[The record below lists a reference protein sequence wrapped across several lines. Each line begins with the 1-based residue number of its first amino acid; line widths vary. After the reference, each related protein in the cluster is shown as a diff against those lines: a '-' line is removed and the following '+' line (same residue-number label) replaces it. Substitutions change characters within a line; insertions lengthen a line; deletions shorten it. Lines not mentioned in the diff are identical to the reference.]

1 LQKALDLLKANKPQD
16 AEPLFQTVAEEKAAR
31 VRTDR
36 ARLEKDSKAAAAAY
50 RNLGAI
56 AGLGDPK
63 RAREAY
69 AKALEY
75 DGEDP
80 EALYWYGYLNFL
92 AGDLGIAQRYLAR
105 LLETAT
111 QLGDQHG
118 IYRAHLGLGQVM
130 KGRGNLSS
138 ARDHEEKALDVAFG
152 QSAIDKG
159 DLEWQRDVSEAQ
171 FRLGDV
177 LRAQGNL
184 SAALDSYKAAHAI
197 REHLTTVDPGNA
209 GWQGDLSASHPHRQR
224 GPRSGQSGGRAR
236 QL

>member
-1 LQKALDLLKANKPQD
+1 R
-16 AEPLFQTVAEEKAAR
+16 TVAEERAAR

-69 AKALEY
+69 AKAL
-75 DGEDP
+75 DFDSEDL
-80 EALYWYGYLNFL
+80 EALYWYGYLNLL
-92 AGDLGIAQRYLAR
+92 AGDLGTAHRALAR

-111 QLGDQHG
+111 ARSDQHG
-118 IYRAHLGLGQVM
+118 IYRAHLVLGRVM
-130 KGRGNLSS
+130 QGRGSLSS
-138 ARDHEEKALDVAFG
+138 AAEHEEKALAIAIG
-152 QSAIDKG
+152 QSASASD

-171 FRLGDV
+171 LVNGNV

-184 SAALDSYKAAHAI
+184 PAALDSYRAAHAI
-197 REHLTTVDPGNA
+197 REHLVTADPGNA
-209 GWQGDLSASHPHRQR
+209 SWQSSLSFSHNTIGDFLPPQ
-224 GPRSGQSGGRAR
+224 GN
-236 QL
+236 LT